1 MSKKVE
7 ILYLAEKDVESTG
20 LTMKE
25 TVETIEKVFRA
36 HGVGDVIVPPKVLL
50 DMQITGKYDT
60 WGNAMP
66 AYVGPWNASGI
77 KWAGANWNNPK
88 KHGLPSIFASI
99 ILTDPETFAP
109 VAIIGGG
116 WITAMRTGAATA
128 IAAKYLASSN
138 AEVLCLIGAGYQAK
152 FQLSALNEIFK
163 PCEVRVADLDK
174 YRRAKFASEMSERF
188 SFKIRQ
194 VGTIKSAVQ
203 GADIV
208 VTVTSADEPLVRY
221 EWLKDNCFVCA
232 VGSYQELEF
241 RVIKSVNKIIV
252 DHLEQTMHRGE
263 LAKWVSKGLVSERD
277 IYAEL
282 GDVVAGKKPGRES
295 DEETILCVPIGM
307 GSEDIAVAHR
317 IYELSMKKGLGQK
330 LRWL

>member
-1 MSKKVE
+1 MNKE
-7 ILYLAEKDVESTG
+7 IEVLYLGEKDVELTG

-25 TVETIEKVFRA
+25 TVEIIEKVFKA
-36 HGVGDVIVPPKVLL
+36 HGEGDAIVPAKITL
-50 DMQITGKYDT
+50 DLQTTGKYDT

-66 AYVGPWNASGI
+66 SYIGPWKMSGI

-88 KHGLPSIFASI
+88 KHGLPSIFATV

-109 VAIIGGG
+109 VAIMGGG

-128 IAAKYLASSN
+128 VAAKYLARKDS
-138 AEVLCLIGAGYQAK
+138 EILCVVGAGYQARY
-152 FQLSALNEIFK
+152 QLSALNEVVE
-163 PCEVRVADLDK
+163 PREVRITDINKEKREKCAKEMGEKLDLRIEPVA
-174 YRRAKFASEMSERF
+174 
-188 SFKIRQ
+188 
-194 VGTIKSAVQ
+194 AVEDAVK

-221 EWLKDNCFVCA
+221 EWINDGCFICA

-263 LAKWVSKGLVSERD
+263 LAKWVAKGLISETD
-277 IYAEL
+277 VYAEL
-282 GDVVAGKKPGRES
+282 GDIVAGKKKGRES
-295 DEETILCVPIGM
+295 DEEKILCVPIGM
-307 GSEDIAVAHR
+307 GSEDTATSYR
-317 IYELSMKKGLGQK
+317 IYQIAKERGLGQK

>member
-1 MSKKVE
+1 MSRKVE

-25 TVETIEKVFRA
+25 TVDIIEKVFKA
-36 HGVGDVIVPPKVLL
+36 HGEGDVIVPPKVLL
-50 DMQITGKYDT
+50 DMQITAKYNT

-66 AYVGPWNASGI
+66 AYVGPWNTSGI
-77 KWAGANWNNPK
+77 KWAGANWANPK
-88 KHGLPSIFASI
+88 KHGLPSIFATI

-128 IAAKYLASSN
+128 IATKYLACKE
-138 AEVLCLIGAGYQAK
+138 AEVVCLIGAGHQAK
-152 FQLSALNEIFK
+152 FQLSALNEILK
-163 PCEVRVADLDK
+163 PCEVRVADVDAH
-174 YRRAKFASEMSERF
+174 RRETFASEMSETF
-188 SFKIRQ
+188 SFRIKQ
-194 VGTIKSAVQ
+194 VATIKSAVQ
-203 GADIV
+203 GADIIV
-208 VTVTSADEPLVRY
+208 AVTSADEPLVRY
-221 EWLKDNCFVCA
+221 EWLKDSCFICA

-263 LAKWVSKGLVSERD
+263 LAKWISKGLISERD

-282 GDVVAGKKPGRES
+282 GDVVAGKKLGRES
-295 DEETILCVPIGM
+295 DKERILCVPIGM
-307 GSEDIAVAHR
+307 GSEDIAIAHR